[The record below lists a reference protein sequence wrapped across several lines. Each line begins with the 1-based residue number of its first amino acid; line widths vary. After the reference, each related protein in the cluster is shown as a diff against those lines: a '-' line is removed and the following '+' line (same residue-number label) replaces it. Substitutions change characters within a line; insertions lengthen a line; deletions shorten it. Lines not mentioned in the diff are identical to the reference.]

1 MTAAFRPAGFPAGLR
16 DAGDTSDGSERR
28 MANPTILEPG
38 QGGEAEQDAPF
49 NQASIDD
56 FLGLGGF
63 GGPVQSPSGID
74 ALVHAPTVPYE
85 RIPMLEAV
93 FDRLVKLLR
102 ISARKITS
110 DLVEVQLDRI
120 TSVRFGQYLDSIAL
134 PSLIGVVKAQPWNN
148 FGLITVDSSLVY
160 ALIDVVF
167 GGSANLSPPIVEGRS
182 FSSIE
187 MNMLRRFVEAV
198 LGDTREA
205 FSSISPVEFV
215 LDHFE
220 TNPRFASIT
229 QPQNIIALATFKV
242 ELGTLQGFFDIVLP
256 FVTLEPIREA
266 LSLSYVGDRLGQDDV
281 WQQHLVTEVSRSE
294 VRLTAVLH
302 EQMLPLGRV
311 LNLAIGD
318 TLMFDI
324 GPDHPVQLRCA
335 DVLLTRGRMGRAG
348 SHVAVKIGQTVAKPH
363 YEHEPPA

>member
-1 MTAAFRPAGFPAGLR
+1 
-16 DAGDTSDGSERR
+16 
-28 MANPTILEPG
+28 MANSDTLAPD
-38 QGGEAEQDAPF
+38 QDDEAEQEASF

-63 GGPVQSPSGID
+63 GGPVQAASGID

-110 DLVEVQLDRI
+110 DIVEVRLDRI
-120 TSVRFGQYLDSIAL
+120 TSLRFGQYLDSVSL
-134 PSLIGVVKAQPWNN
+134 PSLIGVTKAQPWNN

-167 GGSANLSPPIVEGRS
+167 GGSANLSPPVVEGRS

-187 MNMLRRFVEAV
+187 MNMLRRFFEAV
-198 LGDTREA
+198 LADTRDA
-205 FSSISPVEFV
+205 FSSISPVDFV

-229 QPQNIIALATFKV
+229 QPQNIVALATFKV

-281 WQQHLVTEVSRSE
+281 WAQHLVTEVSRSE
-294 VRLTAVLH
+294 VKLTAVLH
-302 EQMLPLGRV
+302 EELLPLGRV
-311 LNLAIGD
+311 LNLAVGD

-324 GPDHPVQLRCA
+324 GPDNHVQLRCA
-335 DVLLTRGRMGRAG
+335 DVLMTRGRMGRAG
-348 SHVAVKIGQTVAKPH
+348 SHVAVKLTQAVTHSQHEAGPH
-363 YEHEPPA
+363 A

>member
-1 MTAAFRPAGFPAGLR
+1 MASGDQLEADGNG
-16 DAGDTSDGSERR
+16 DAE
-28 MANPTILEPG
+28 E
-38 QGGEAEQDAPF
+38 APF

-56 FLGLGGF
+56 FLGFGGF
-63 GGPVQSPSGID
+63 GGPVQSQSGID

-110 DLVEVQLDRI
+110 DIVEVRLDRI
-120 TSVRFGQYLDSIAL
+120 TSLRFGQYLDSISL
-134 PSLIGVVKAQPWNN
+134 PSLIGVTKAQPWNN
-148 FGLITVDSSLVY
+148 FGLVTVDSSLVY

-167 GGSANLSPPIVEGRS
+167 GGNANLSPPVMDGRS

-187 MNMLRRFVEAV
+187 MNMLRRFFEAV
-198 LGDTREA
+198 LDDTKEA
-205 FSSISPVEFV
+205 FSSISPVDFV

-229 QPQNIIALATFKV
+229 QPQNIVALATFKV

-281 WQQHLVTEVSRSE
+281 WQHHLVSEVSRSE
-294 VRLTAVLH
+294 VNLTAVLH
-302 EQMLPLGRV
+302 EEKLPLGRV
-311 LNLAIGD
+311 LKLAVGD

-324 GPDHPVQLRCA
+324 GPEAPVMLRCA
-335 DVLLTRGRMGRAG
+335 NVPVTAGQMGRAG
-348 SHVAVKIGQTVAKPH
+348 SHVAVKLTQVVTNPH
-363 YEHEPPA
+363 YDPEAVA

>member
-1 MTAAFRPAGFPAGLR
+1 
-16 DAGDTSDGSERR
+16 
-28 MANPTILEPG
+28 MANLDLEAA
-38 QGGEAEQDAPF
+38 QDGEEKDAPF

-56 FLGLGGF
+56 FLGFGGF
-63 GGPVQSPSGID
+63 GGPAQSQSGID

-110 DLVEVQLDRI
+110 DIVEVRLDRI
-120 TSVRFGQYLDSIAL
+120 TSLRFGQYLDSISL
-134 PSLIGVVKAQPWNN
+134 PSLIGVTKAQPWNN
-148 FGLITVDSSLVY
+148 FGLVVVDSSLVY
-160 ALIDVVF
+160 SLIDVVF
-167 GGSANLSPPIVEGRS
+167 GGNASLSPPAVEGRS

-187 MNMLRRFVEAV
+187 MNMLRRFFEAV
-198 LGDTREA
+198 LSDTKEA
-205 FSSISPVEFV
+205 FSSISPVDFV

-229 QPQNIIALATFKV
+229 QPQNIVALATFKV

-281 WQQHLVTEVSRSE
+281 WQQHLVSEVSRSE
-294 VRLTAVLH
+294 VSLTAVLH
-302 EQMLPLGRV
+302 EEMLPLGRV
-311 LNLAIGD
+311 LNLAVGD

-324 GPDHPVQLRCA
+324 GPDNPVELRCA
-335 DVLLTRGRMGRAG
+335 DVLVTRGRMGRAG
-348 SHVAVKIGQTVAKPH
+348 NNVAVKLVQSVTNPQYEIEPH
-363 YEHEPPA
+363 A